1 MSSVAP
7 EINQDLARI
16 YKESQ
21 LQGFNLLSLRSL
33 EVISYISK
41 SLCVILFC
49 GPQKYIFPH
58 RNLLI
63 IVNPW
68 NMILSEVSFD
78 KIL

>member
-41 SLCVILFC
+41 SLCVILFF
-49 GPQKYIFPH
+49 GPQKIHIP
-58 RNLLI
+58 
-63 IVNPW
+63 P
-68 NMILSEVSFD
+68 
-78 KIL
+78 